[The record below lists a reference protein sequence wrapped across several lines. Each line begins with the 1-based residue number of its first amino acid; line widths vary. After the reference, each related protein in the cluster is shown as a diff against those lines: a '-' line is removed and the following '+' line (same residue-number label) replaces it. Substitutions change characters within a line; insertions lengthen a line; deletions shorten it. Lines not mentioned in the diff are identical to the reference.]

1 MNEIDKII
9 DAVHKHYPEFQA
21 IYLFGSHDTASARA
35 DSEVDVAVLL
45 PPEKSRKA
53 GPLLMSDL
61 RFELESLLKKD
72 VDLINLRQANT
83 VFQKE
88 IIMEGRRVFDADEYG
103 TDEFE
108 MLTISYYQKLNA
120 ERAEILQEVSASGRF
135 YDV

>member
-1 MNEIDKII
+1 
-9 DAVHKHYPEFQA
+9 
-21 IYLFGSHDTASARA
+21 
-35 DSEVDVAVLL
+35 
-45 PPEKSRKA
+45 
-53 GPLLMSDL
+53 MSDL